1 MIWSVAWR
9 NIWRN
14 PFRSGV
20 IIAAT
25 AIGMFAGIFSVA
37 FLKGWMNQ
45 RLETGVETEFSHLQ
59 LHHPSFSG
67 NCDLSMFMPDG
78 IVISDRL
85 RGMGGI
91 DGSSPRLV
99 LQTMVSSAET
109 STGVK
114 VIGIYPEKEKTTS
127 NLYTYVS
134 EGKFL
139 EGRTRNPVVI
149 GKKLAEKLKVKL
161 KSKIVIK
168 GQDSDGNLIGGAF
181 VVSGIYDII
190 NNRFE
195 ESNLFVRYKDILEMV
210 NLPDSVAHEI
220 TVHIT
225 DPANTEQIKSE
236 IAARYTGVTVLGWQE
251 MTPEFGFII
260 EVGNLYALII
270 VIVVLLALSF
280 AIVNTMLMAVLERIK
295 ELGMLMAVGMS
306 RKKVFSMLMLETVL
320 LTFTGGAIG
329 IAGGI
334 LFTFATHQSG
344 IDLTR
349 YAKGFEAIGRSPVVY
364 PELEFGLIALT
375 SLLVIL
381 TGIAASV
388 YPAGKAMNYN
398 PADALRI
405 DM

>member
-20 IIAAT
+20 IIMAT

-45 RLETGVETEFSHLQ
+45 RLETGVETEFSHIQ
-59 LHHPSFSG
+59 LHHPSFSE
-67 NCDLSMFMPDG
+67 NCDLSMFMPG
-78 IVISDRL
+78 GVNISDQL
-85 RGMGGI
+85 KEIPGV

-109 STGVK
+109 STGVS
-114 VIGIYPEKEKTTS
+114 VIGIFPEKEKTTS
-127 NLYTYVS
+127 NLYSYIS
-134 EGKFL
+134 EGNFL
-139 EGRTRNPVVI
+139 EGKIRNPVVI

-161 KSKIVIK
+161 KSKIVFNC
-168 GQDSDGNLIGGAF
+168 QDFEGNI
-181 VVSGIYDII
+181 VSEVFIVGGIYNII

-195 ESNLFVRYKDILEMV
+195 ESNLFVRYQDIIGMV
-210 NLPDSVAHEI
+210 NLPEGVAHEI
-220 TVHIT
+220 TVHTT
-225 DPANTEQIKSE
+225 DPENTEKIRTE
-236 IAARYTGVTVLGWQE
+236 IQTRFAGIQVLSWQE
-251 MTPEFGFII
+251 LTPEFGFII
-260 EVGNLYALII
+260 ELGNLYALMI

-280 AIVNTMLMAVLERIK
+280 AIVNTMLMAVLERIR

-329 IAGGI
+329 IVGGI
-334 LFTFATHQSG
+334 LFSLAARENG
-344 IDLTR
+344 IDLSR
-349 YAKGFEAIGRSPVVY
+349 YAQGFEEIGRSPIVY
-364 PELEFGLIALT
+364 PELEFGLIVLT
-375 SLLVIL
+375 GFLVIL

-388 YPAGKAMNYN
+388 YPAAKAINYN

>member
-1 MIWSVAWR
+1 MIWSIAWR

-25 AIGMFAGIFSVA
+25 AIGMFAAIFSVA

-45 RLETGVETEFSHLQ
+45 RLKTGVETEFSHLQ
-59 LHHPSFSG
+59 VHHPSFPG
-67 NCDLSMFMPDG
+67 NCDLTMFMPDG
-78 IVISDRL
+78 VKISDQL
-85 RGMGGI
+85 KEMQGI
-91 DGSSPRLV
+91 AGTSPRLV

-114 VIGIYPEKEKTTS
+114 VTGIFPEREKTTS
-127 NLYTYVS
+127 NLYSYIS
-134 EGKFL
+134 KGNFL
-139 EGRTRNPVVI
+139 EGKTRNPVVI
-149 GKKLAEKLKVKL
+149 GKKLAEKLRVKL

-168 GQDSDGNLIGGAF
+168 TQDSDGNIASGAYI
-181 VVSGIYDII
+181 VCGIYDII

-195 ESNLFVRYKDILEMV
+195 ESNLFVRYKDLREMV

-220 TVHIT
+220 TVHLT
-225 DPANTEQIKSE
+225 DPGNMEQIKTE
-236 IAARYTGVTVLGWQE
+236 IQTRYSGANVLSWQE

-260 EVGNLYALII
+260 EAGNLYALVIVII
-270 VIVVLLALSF
+270 VLFALSF
-280 AIVNTMLMAVLERIK
+280 AIVNTMLMAVLERIR

-334 LFTFATHQSG
+334 LFTLATHESG

-349 YAKGFEAIGRSPVVY
+349 YAKGFEAIGRSPVVF
-364 PELEFGLIALT
+364 PEPEFGLVALT
-375 SLLVIL
+375 SLLVIV
-381 TGIAASV
+381 TGIGASI
-388 YPAGKAMNYN
+388 YPASKAVNYN

>member
-1 MIWSVAWR
+1 MILSVAWR

-25 AIGMFAGIFSVA
+25 AVGMFAGIFCVA

-45 RLETGVETEFSHLQ
+45 RLETGIETEFSHIQ
-59 LHHPSFSG
+59 LHNPFFQG
-67 NCDLSMFMPDG
+67 NYDLSMFMPEG
-78 IVISDRL
+78 MSISDQL
-85 RGMGGI
+85 KEIPGI

-99 LQTMVSSAET
+99 LLTMVSSAET
-109 STGVK
+109 NTGVK
-114 VIGIYPEKEKTTS
+114 VTGIFPEKEKTTS
-127 NLYTYVS
+127 NLFSYIS
-134 EGKFL
+134 QGNFL
-139 EGRTRNPVVI
+139 ESRIRNPVVI

-168 GQDSDGNLIGGAF
+168 CQDSDGNIISGAYT
-181 VVSGIYDII
+181 VSGIYDII

-195 ESNLFVRYKDILEMV
+195 ELNLFVRYNDILEMV
-210 NLPDSVAHEI
+210 NLREGVAHEI

-225 DPANTEQIKSE
+225 DPGNTEKIKTE
-236 IAARYTGVTVLGWQE
+236 IQTRFPGTKVLSWQE
-251 MTPEFGFII
+251 LTPEFGFII
-260 EVGNLYALII
+260 ELGNLYALVI
-270 VIVVLLALSF
+270 VIVILLALSF

-295 ELGMLMAVGMS
+295 ELGMLLAIGMS
-306 RKKVFSMLMLETVL
+306 RKKVFSMLMIETVL

-329 IAGGI
+329 ITLGI
-334 LFTFATHQSG
+334 LFTLATGKNG
-344 IDLTR
+344 IDLSR
-349 YAKGFEAIGRSPVVY
+349 YAQGFEEIGRSPIVF

-381 TGIAASV
+381 TGIAASL
-388 YPAGKAMNYN
+388 YPAGKAINYN
-398 PADALRI
+398 PAEALRI

>member
-25 AIGMFAGIFSVA
+25 AIGMFAGIFCVA

-45 RLETGVETEFSHLQ
+45 RLETGIETEFSHIQ
-59 LHHPSFSG
+59 LHNPTFQG
-67 NCDLSMFMPDG
+67 NYDISMFMPEG
-78 IVISDRL
+78 MTISDQL
-85 RGMGGI
+85 TEIQGI
-91 DGSSPRLV
+91 NGSSPRLV

-114 VIGIYPEKEKTTS
+114 VTGIYPDKEKTTS
-127 NLYTYVS
+127 NLFTYIS
-134 EGKFL
+134 QGNFL

-161 KSKIVIK
+161 KSKIIIK
-168 GQDSDGNLIGGAF
+168 CQGSDGNITSGAYA
-181 VVSGIYDII
+181 VSGIYDTI

-195 ESNLFVRYKDILEMV
+195 ESNLFVRYNDLREMV
-210 NLPDSVAHEI
+210 NLPEGVAHEI

-225 DPANTEQIKSE
+225 DPRNTEKITAE
-236 IAARYTGVTVLGWQE
+236 IQTKYPDTKVLSWQE
-251 MTPEFGFII
+251 LTPEFGFII
-260 EVGNLYALII
+260 ELGNLYALVI

-295 ELGMLMAVGMS
+295 ELGMLMAIGMS
-306 RKKVFSMLMLETVL
+306 KKKVFSMLMLETVL
-320 LTFTGGAIG
+320 LTFTGGVLG
-329 IAGGI
+329 ITGGV
-334 LFTFATHQSG
+334 LFTLAAGKNG
-344 IDLTR
+344 IDLSR
-349 YAKGFEAIGRSPVVY
+349 YAQGFEEIGRSPVVF
-364 PELEFGLIALT
+364 PEIEFGLIALT
-375 SLLVIL
+375 SLLVVM
-381 TGIAASV
+381 TGIAASL
-388 YPAGKAMNYN
+388 YPAGKAINYN